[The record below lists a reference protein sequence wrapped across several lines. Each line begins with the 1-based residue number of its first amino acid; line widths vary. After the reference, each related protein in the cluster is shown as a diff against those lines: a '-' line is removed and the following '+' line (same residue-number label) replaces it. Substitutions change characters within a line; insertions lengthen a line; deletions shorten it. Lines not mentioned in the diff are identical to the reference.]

1 MAFRPNTGSIQ
12 VARGKEWGFLY
23 SSRISEARAQLN
35 VEQQFLVRT
44 RPRATRPSRGAL
56 AKQHVQPSLRVLRR
70 TSNRNAQRVKR
81 AQLRMMSHKV
91 VPQTSVAACVQ
102 SIAKCG
108 RALQK
113 QRSSMPA
120 RAAFNATQC
129 APKTGIAATT
139 WPVPAS
145 AGIKVLRTDNFWLVR
160 RLADKI
166 RFGSFGW
173 FRALSNLPLF
183 HHFPVLRKRPLN
195 LVLWSAR
202 ADSANEQELAVN
214 AKSLIA
220 SHR

>member
-44 RPRATRPSRGAL
+44 TACNSPISRSARKAARAAVAASTATHFKSECTARQASAV
-56 AKQHVQPSLRVLRR
+56 AHD
-70 TSNRNAQRVKR
+70 
-81 AQLRMMSHKV
+81 